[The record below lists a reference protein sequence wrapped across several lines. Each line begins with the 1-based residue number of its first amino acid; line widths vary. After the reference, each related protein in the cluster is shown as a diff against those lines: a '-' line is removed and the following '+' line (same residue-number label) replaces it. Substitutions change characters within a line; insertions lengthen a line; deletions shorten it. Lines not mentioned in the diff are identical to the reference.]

1 MENCEENINNLIM
14 QDQRLIK
21 LKKKTDVLFK
31 QV

>member
-1 MENCEENINNLIM
+1 MENCEENINNLII

>member
-1 MENCEENINNLIM
+1 MENCEENINNLII
-14 QDQRLIK
+14 QDQRLIR